1 MLFPNVKY
9 KSVISKLNK
18 ETIIHILPSVSETRG
33 KKKLIIKENMT
44 VE

>member
-18 ETIIHILPSVSETRG
+18 ETIIHILPSVSETR
-33 KKKLIIKENMT
+33 KTKLIIKENIT